1 MAKNISPIEG
11 SSILIV
17 TDNARLARDL
27 GFLLMVAGLN
37 SSSASIGA
45 EALRLMKHRI
55 PDLLLLDLDMP
66 GDDGFDLLRR
76 LRAEARYNGV
86 AIIAMSASDELGTL
100 TWALDTGADDF
111 LAKPFDIYDVLD
123 AIKRAMAER
132 LLFQRAS

>member
-11 SSILIV
+11 SSILII

-45 EALRLMKHRI
+45 EALRLMKHQI

-66 GDDGFDLLRR
+66 GDDGLDLLRR
-76 LRAEARYNGV
+76 LRADARYNGV